1 MKVLVIGSI
10 DEQKQQKA
18 EEQRRFQLACEAI
31 GKELAQAGHEIV
43 VGQEASDKAGMYVIQ
58 GAAAANLAAGIKTRV
73 WLLKPGDSTSVQI
86 VTDRGA
92 SNIEFLVKRI
102 PVANYEASRYFMA
115 DFVDAVIAISGSSG
129 TAACGQIAAALGKVV
144 LGLPGLGGSGK
155 ELWDQTATNRAS
167 AGELENQY
175 SALEVEWP
183 TFADTDTEEKKNA
196 AKEATAKLAK
206 VVVEVIEGLAK
217 FGAFKSDKSGSV
229 VFQYTIL
236 TWVILLL
243 LSWAILFSLNSSRFQ
258 ELAKQ
263 QNSLDATVSGGSAT
277 SSENNVRPN
286 ARANNTAEGKKATS
300 DDQSKGTPPDLTSNE
315 QAKKEDKGDKSEIR
329 DKTEPNSDSKL
340 KPDEASKLKSDESKE
355 GAKKP
360 QDNSPNPQGADAS
373 PPGEAWTLSSFSISP
388 QSSIWLFL
396 MAYIATGLGVFL
408 RHSLR
413 NVFDST
419 AHTALLRIFTDAA
432 SGLILTFI
440 VCLLYIVGAVA
451 FTGTSEHALS
461 PERLNDFQRTA
472 ITLSLVGVTCGFL
485 VEQTAESLRTVLLD
499 RFTKF
504 KVR

>member
-86 VTDRGA
+86 ATDRGA

-155 ELWDQTATNRAS
+155 ELWDQTSTNRAN

-183 TFADTDTEEKKNA
+183 TFADADTEDKKNA
-196 AKEATAKLAK
+196 AKEATAKLSK
-206 VVVEVIEGLAK
+206 VVVELIEGLAK

-263 QNSLDATVSGGSAT
+263 QNLSDSNSSGATPAKNV
-277 SSENNVRPN
+277 NNVRPN
-286 ARANNTAEGKKATS
+286 PSTKNVAENKKESA
-300 DDQSKGTPPDLTSNE
+300 DEKSKEAQPNLTSNG
-315 QAKKEDKGDKSEIR
+315 QADKADGTG
-329 DKTEPNSDSKL
+329 KTEPNSETKSKLDDASKL
-340 KPDEASKLKSDESKE
+340 KPADPKE
-355 GAKKP
+355 NANKT
-360 QDNSPNPQGADAS
+360 QDPPSTREEPDAS
-373 PPGEAWTLSSFSISP
+373 PPGGPSMLSSFSISP

-451 FTGTSEHALS
+451 FTGTSEQALS